1 MLTDIKAAADPVNL
15 ERSVK
20 EDIKCRKVRG
30 IYARGVVVSLRPS
43 NLSAHTATVNRTV
56 LHVNLTVDRVA
67 IRRCGV
73 FGLGTLTHQVPFLHA
88 HPNAR

>member
-1 MLTDIKAAADPVNL
+1 MLADIKAAADSVNM

-20 EDIKCRKVRG
+20 EDINCRKVRG
-30 IYARGVVVSLRPS
+30 IYARGVIVSLRPA
-43 NLSAHTATVNRTV
+43 NLSAHTAMVNRTV

-67 IRRCGV
+67 IRSCGV
-73 FGLGTLTHQVPFLHA
+73 FGIGTLTHQVPFLHA